1 MSLTG
6 VGLYDILEVLRSRF
20 TVKVL
25 ADIAPSSPALEPIEP
40 GDDVLVDIEDT
51 GWWRERMRNR
61 PGNLLAGYRHRENL
75 TQAELAAKIG
85 VPQSHISR
93 MESGRMPITP
103 DMARRLAPP
112 STWISPP
119 GWTTTLRRTGSGHVA
134 RNDARN
140 SMDGIS
146 KEQPCPA
153 ATS

>member
-1 MSLTG
+1 MLAVVKAPHTRAEISLTG

-103 DMARRLAPP
+103 DMARRLGSALNMDLA
-112 STWISPP
+112 SRLDYDASPD
-119 GWTTTLRRTGSGHVA
+119 GKRTRCAKRR
-134 RNDARN
+134 
-140 SMDGIS
+140 
-146 KEQPCPA
+146 KK
-153 ATS
+153 